1 MTTKSKSVLAV
12 AAIAAAGAIASVT
25 VYLNHPA
32 SHGTSSVKAQTVS
45 DSDFATALRGAGLP
59 VANLLVQTVGDITVV
74 RGEAPDSETIAKAG
88 DILKS
93 LGARRVAN
101 LLHVPTGPDDDA
113 IRREAE
119 RQLARSRALDGCQ
132 FAVSCSRGVLKV
144 NGHVTSDT
152 QADAARSLLNNVQG
166 ATRVEAEFAR

>member
-1 MTTKSKSVLAV
+1 MTTKSKSVLAI
-12 AAIAAAGAIASVT
+12 AAIGVAGAVASVT
-25 VYLNHPA
+25 MYLNHPA
-32 SHGTSSVKAQTVS
+32 TQGKAPLKAQTVS
-45 DSDFATALRGAGLP
+45 DSEFATALRSAGLP

-74 RGEAPDSETIAKAG
+74 RGEAPDSATITKANE
-88 DILKS
+88 ILKN

-101 LLHVPTGPDDDA
+101 LLHVPTGPDDEA
-113 IRREAE
+113 IRRDAE

-132 FAVSCSRGVLKV
+132 FAVSCKSGVLKV
-144 NGHVTSDT
+144 NGHVTSDM